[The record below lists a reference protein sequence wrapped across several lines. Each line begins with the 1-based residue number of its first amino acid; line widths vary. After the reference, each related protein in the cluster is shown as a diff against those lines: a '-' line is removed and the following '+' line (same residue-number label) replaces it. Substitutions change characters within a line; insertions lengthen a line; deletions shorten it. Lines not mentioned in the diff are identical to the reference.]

1 MTINNTINQS
11 PFLRTS
17 RNFPQELQSLSVEIN
32 KSYVDIADKMN
43 NRSIGI
49 FPTNRAAQTGEKWY
63 ITANKIQQAFR
74 QVFPFTTTANI
85 PHALMWNSVFFISPN
100 SYGTFTDGTNWYGC
114 PYASNVAIAGQISF
128 YVTPTNIVFL
138 VGAGAPAVTQGYINL
153 EWVSQV

>member
-1 MTINNTINQS
+1 MTTNALNQS

-17 RNFPQELQSLSVEIN
+17 RNFPQEAQPLAVEVN
-32 KSYVDIADKMN
+32 RSYLEIADKMN
-43 NRSIGI
+43 DRTIGL
-49 FPTNRAAQTGEKWY
+49 FPTTRSGQNGEKWY
-63 ITANKIQQAFR
+63 ITGNKAQEAFR
-74 QVFPFTTTANI
+74 QVYPFTTTANI
-85 PHALMWNSVFFISPN
+85 PHGLTWNSVSFISPS

-138 VGAGAPAVTQGYINL
+138 SGAGAPSLTQGYINL